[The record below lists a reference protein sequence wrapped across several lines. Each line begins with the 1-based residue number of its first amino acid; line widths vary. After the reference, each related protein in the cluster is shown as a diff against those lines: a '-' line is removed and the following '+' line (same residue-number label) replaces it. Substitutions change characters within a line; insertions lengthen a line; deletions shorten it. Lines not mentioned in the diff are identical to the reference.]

1 MDACHISSAVDC
13 LWFREEGGPGP
24 APGQR
29 GILAARIGSFI
40 NPVQTAS
47 PFAKAAEIV
56 CVCGRATETEK
67 KREEPKNLQIAAISE
82 YQYKNLYAAGDLASG
97 YYIYIHTCVQA

>member
-29 GILAARIGSFI
+29 VILAARIGSFI

-47 PFAKAAEIV
+47 PFAKAAEIDLNT
-56 CVCGRATETEK
+56 GSLAPESIFLNYRFMK
-67 KREEPKNLQIAAISE
+67 KRKQGKKTKQE
-82 YQYKNLYAAGDLASG
+82 YQ
-97 YYIYIHTCVQA
+97 